1 MSKINEL
8 KKQNPDL
15 TINLIDVAQILFKK
29 TKYVELFLNVFKNQ
43 ITEAE
48 NDETKLEIKKL
59 LKTDFNV
66 DDTTIDKLSY
76 LQLIAFWRLCNETIT
91 RDTFTTIDKFI
102 DYNERNL
109 ISNNDI
115 TKYKSLEEI
124 QLQISLSDIKNF
136 DKELEKQIVKLH
148 DDDTWLILK
157 PLTVEASRKYGA
169 GTKWCTTMKD
179 EPHYFYKY
187 TKNGI
192 LIYCINKLTGDKV
205 AVHCDLANKND
216 ISFWNIKDIRIDSM
230 FCNLPLYIL
239 QVIKSDIIYNDKS
252 NLNLLETIDLDLYNR
267 CLNDGSLKKI
277 SDGYEDIPIPQPVG
291 EVRYAYA
298 PPVNLDAI
306 DVNIRVDMDN
316 TRIAGDLEQLNNQVQ
331 ETVQNITSG
340 YLFRENTPQVR
351 EQMQNEI
358 ETALNELNNLMSRE
372 DYY

>member
-157 PLTVEASRKYGA
+157 PLTVEASRKYGV

-179 EPHYFYKY
+179 EPHYFNKY

-277 SDGYEDIPIPQPVG
+277 SEVYEDIPIP
-291 EVRYAYA
+291 
-298 PPVNLDAI
+298 
-306 DVNIRVDMDN
+306 
-316 TRIAGDLEQLNNQVQ
+316 
-331 ETVQNITSG
+331 
-340 YLFRENTPQVR
+340 
-351 EQMQNEI
+351 
-358 ETALNELNNLMSRE
+358 
-372 DYY
+372 